1 MKYPVNINGHVFNK
15 GFTVIEGKC
24 PICNKTFYG
33 WVLKEPCTH
42 LCPNCKVV
50 IEIEIQSDRKSAEK
64 GKSSDYEDL
73 NQW

>member
-1 MKYPVNINGHVFNK
+1 MKYLVNINGHVFDE

-42 LCPNCKVV
+42 LCPNCKAV
-50 IEIEIQSDRKSAEK
+50 IEIQSDRESTEKS
-64 GKSSDYEDL
+64 KSSDYEDL